1 MIERVVA
8 ELLAGVYTPATPAAV
23 VCRASWPDEEVVE
36 GTLADIAVK
45 AMGAGIDRQALIIV
59 GDVLQARKKGLK
71 AKSLLYDK
79 GFSHEFRKGIVT

>member
-1 MIERVVA
+1 M
-8 ELLAGVYTPATPAAV
+8 LAGAYTPATPVTV
-23 VCRASWPDEEVVE
+23 VCRASWPDEQQVE

-45 AMGAGIDRQALIIV
+45 VRAAGIGKQALVIV
-59 GDVLQARKKGLK
+59 GDVLRARREGLK